1 MSHALPALVLGIC
14 TILGL
19 VLVPL
24 GLPGLWV
31 MVAGIVGYGWLTDFR
46 SVGVATIAIV
56 VGLAVLAEIVEAW
69 LGFRFARTFGGSRR
83 SAWGALVGG
92 IVGAVMGVPVPI
104 VGSVIGAFLG
114 SFAGAALFE
123 YSLSRTP
130 DTAGRAGWGAVVGR
144 ATPAAAKIA
153 LGVVIAVLGVIA
165 ALRGS

>member
-1 MSHALPALVLGIC
+1 MSHALPALLLGVC

-31 MVAGIVGYGWLTDFR
+31 MVAGVVGYGWLTDFR
-46 SVGVATIAIV
+46 SVGVATIAV
-56 VGLAVLAEIVEAW
+56 VLGLAFLGEIIEAW

-83 SAWGALVGG
+83 SAWGALAGG
-92 IVGAVMGVPVPI
+92 IVGAVMGVPVPL

-123 YSLSRTP
+123 FSLSRAP
-130 DTAGRAGWGAVVGR
+130 AAAVRAGWGAVVGR
-144 ATPAAAKIA
+144 AAAAAAKIA
-153 LGVVIAVLGVIA
+153 LGVIIAVLGVFA
-165 ALRGS
+165 ARRG

>member
-1 MSHALPALVLGIC
+1 MSHALPALLLGVSS
-14 TILGL
+14 ILGL

-31 MVAGIVGYGWLTDFR
+31 MVAGVVGYGWLTDFR
-46 SVGVATIAIV
+46 SVGVATIVAV
-56 VGLAVLAEIVEAW
+56 VGEIIDAW

-130 DTAGRAGWGAVVGR
+130 DTAVRAGWGAVVGR
-144 ATPAAAKIA
+144 ATAAAAKIA
-153 LGVVIAVLGVIA
+153 LGV
-165 ALRGS
+165 